1 MAIDNI
7 IAAGIQ
13 PATPIM
19 SPMQTMGGLMQLRG
33 QMADQSLREAQMSE
47 VRQRQQNEKL
57 RADQINLELKDTNS
71 FGEIQKDAGL
81 MRKFAETG
89 DVSMFHQAGIRPEF
103 IDKLVTGRT
112 ARISGLQTETT
123 NGLKIKKDATDQIV
137 ETGDGILGP
146 LPGNKPVDVATANIR
161 YQGALPKLKEL
172 AMLAG
177 YDPSKLPGNITSL
190 DQIRGVLS
198 GLNIDAGL
206 YDAELKRKRA
216 TSEAEKAASDALTSQ
231 ADAAIKGKVNVGTSE
246 LGVSENQRV
255 QNEANAET
263 RAEQKRRDD
272 ETYRHNL
279 QTERAAFMNASKE
292 AKPKAV
298 PATVIKGLAAN
309 TQMLSTIDEAL
320 DALDPKKGGDP
331 GAVGFKGLLSDTIL
345 NRVDPKGTTARALL
359 ARLAAQEFH
368 DFSGAAVTPSE
379 AARLK
384 PFLPSVNDDVETV
397 RTKLATMRKQ
407 IQGLNEAQREA
418 YAEGFQAL
426 PGDKAAASKAGDG
439 HVIDIGGKHYRYKGS
454 GDTADLKNY
463 TEVSK

>member
-33 QMADQSLREAQMSE
+33 QMADQSLREAQIQE
-47 VRQRQQNEKL
+47 VNQRQQGEKMK
-57 RADQINLELKDTNS
+57 ADQANRDLTDQNTIQSLSPEDHAKIYSGDLSVLHGKVQPTTLQKIQAAADEHVNKLATGDKLNLENRASALTQLKNTAVNLGAPMADGKEPDAYTLNS
-71 FGEIQKDAGL
+71 RYRSALGGITPLLKL
-81 MRKFAETG
+81 
-89 DVSMFHQAGIRPEF
+89 AGIE
-103 IDKLVTGRT
+103 
-112 ARISGLQTETT
+112 S
-123 NGLKIKKDATDQIV
+123 
-137 ETGDGILGP
+137 P
-146 LPGNKPVDVATANIR
+146 LPASITTPEELRNIQVQLSAAEAAVTTALARKEATA
-161 YQGALPKLKEL
+161 K
-172 AMLAG
+172 
-177 YDPSKLPGNITSL
+177 
-190 DQIRGVLS
+190 
-198 GLNIDAGL
+198 
-206 YDAELKRKRA
+206 AE
-216 TSEAEKAASDALTSQ
+216 EAVANAEIA
-231 ADAAIKGKVNVGTSE
+231 GKVNVGTSD
-246 LGVSENQRV
+246 LGVSENQRI
-255 QNEANAET
+255 QQQAAEAT
-263 RAEQKRRDD
+263 RTEQKRRDD

-298 PATVIKGLAAN
+298 PASVIKGIAAN
-309 TQMLSTIDEAL
+309 TQMISTIQQAL

-331 GAVGFKGLLSDTIL
+331 DAVGFKGYIPDTWL
-345 NRVDPKGTTARALL
+345 NRIDEKGTTARGLL
-359 ARLAAQEFH
+359 ARVAAQEFH
-368 DFSGAAVTPSE
+368 DFSGAAVTASE

-384 PFLPSVNDDVETV
+384 PFLPAVNDDIKTV
-397 RTKLATMRKQ
+397 RTKLEGLKKQ
-407 IQGLNEAQREA
+407 VEGLNSFQREA